1 MKTGAYI
8 MRTTIN
14 LKEELIKDLMKRT
27 KSRTKTHA
35 IETAVREYLQKN
47 AIEDLIALS
56 GKIDISP
63 DWQIEEEA
71 ELNEYKDHR

>member
-1 MKTGAYI
+1 

-14 LKEELIKDLMKRT
+14 LKEELVRDLMKRT

-35 IETAVREYLQKN
+35 IETAIKEYLQKK

-56 GKIDISP
+56 GKVDIAP
-63 DWQIEEEA
+63 DWQKEEEA
-71 ELNEYKDHR
+71 ELDEYKDHC